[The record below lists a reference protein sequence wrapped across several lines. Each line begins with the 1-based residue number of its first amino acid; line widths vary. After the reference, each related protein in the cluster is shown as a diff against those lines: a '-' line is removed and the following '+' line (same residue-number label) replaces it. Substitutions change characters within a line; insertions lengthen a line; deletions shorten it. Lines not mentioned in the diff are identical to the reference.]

1 MSSDIV
7 LKKFDDV
14 KAATEAIVEQKAPEI
29 VKEAAADVVVPKVSV
44 DVHLKS
50 QKLD

>member
-1 MSSDIV
+1 M
-7 LKKFDDV
+7 LRKFDDT
-14 KAATEAIVEQKAPEI
+14 KAATDVVVPKAPDI